1 METSGVGEHVL
12 YGYKGS
18 GSAAIEAALVMADVP
33 FRKVN
38 AASWDAAS
46 EIESLRRVNPLLQ
59 IPALRWPDGTT
70 MSESAAILIE
80 LGLRFPSSRLLPEAP
95 ADRARA
101 IRGLVY
107 VAANCYAAIGVVD
120 FPERWIAGPDDGATE
135 RVRQGARTRLHALW
149 DNFAATFAPQP
160 FLSGAQPGALD
171 LLACVVS
178 KWSGTRAHLKATHPQ
193 WYPVLER
200 VEQHPQIGPVFAQHW
215 P

>member
-1 METSGVGEHVL
+1 METSFAGGHVL

-18 GSAAIEAALVMADVP
+18 GSAAVEAALVIADVP
-33 FRKVN
+33 FRSVN

-46 EIESLRRVNPLLQ
+46 EIEALRRVNPLLQ
-59 IPALRWPDGTT
+59 IPALRWPDGST

-80 LGLRFPSSRLLPEAP
+80 LGLRYPSSHLLPESP
-95 ADRARA
+95 AERAQA

-107 VAANCYAAIGVVD
+107 LAANCYAAIGVID
-120 FPERWIAGPDDGATE
+120 FPERWISGPDDGATE

-149 DNFAATFAPQP
+149 DAFASSFALHP

-178 KWSGTRAHLKATHPQ
+178 KWSGARAHLKQTHPQ
-193 WYPVLER
+193 WAAVLER
-200 VEQHPQIGPVFAQHW
+200 IEQHPSVAPVFSQHW